1 MPSAKS
7 VEYPS
12 SSRIPAFPR
21 EREWGRKTASPP
33 PRFFFLQ
40 FYSEG
45 VFKVVHWGVLF
56 DTFLCECAAT
66 GFRCY
71 TANSFLYYFK

>member
-33 PRFFFLQ
+33 PRFFF
-40 FYSEG
+40 YSFI
-45 VFKVVHWGVLF
+45 VKVYL
-56 DTFLCECAAT
+56 
-66 GFRCY
+66 
-71 TANSFLYYFK
+71 K